1 MWQGAANSIGGISMK
16 LAELM
21 DKAHEIRTMLNG
33 LSLESRL
40 QILHEVEKMCL
51 HDIESAESVVRPVLS
66 LVTGA

>member
-1 MWQGAANSIGGISMK
+1 MK

-51 HDIESAESVVRPVLS
+51 HDIESVGGTVKPVLS
-66 LVTGA
+66 LVTGG